1 MNPAMLLGPSGRRYR
16 LYGTSTLIGS
26 QGCAILLSGPGIAAQ
41 HARLVPGQTGYA
53 IEPIG
58 GQVAVDGR
66 IVSGLTDLADQ
77 AQIAIGNITLTYTS
91 SNGVGAPAVVP
102 SIGLPVVAPIV
113 VVPPTHQ
120 GLLGQNAISSGGT
133 TNKQSPIVGR
143 NSSNGG
149 PTLVG
154 RVIYIDGPHSES
166 PDIDAAGLIIRGTL
180 GLVVLPFIC
189 WQPALVI
196 PFFLYGLG
204 QQNRQVQVR
213 YLRVEDSVGGQHV
226 VKMKGDPIRGMVS
239 QGDEVSFWGMSKGGN
254 LNMDRARN
262 HVTNSDVI
270 LRPVVQRRTS
280 RIVVLLV
287 ASISLLCI
295 LSFVLSSFP
304 SR

>member
-1 MNPAMLLGPSGRRYR
+1 VNSAIILGPGGRRYQ
-16 LYGTSTLIGS
+16 LHGTSTLIGS
-26 QGCAILLSGPGIAAQ
+26 QGCAILLSGSGIAAQ
-41 HARLVPGQTGYA
+41 HARFVPGPTGYA
-53 IEPIG
+53 IEPVG
-58 GQVAVDGR
+58 GQVSVDGR

-77 AQIAIGNITLTYTS
+77 ARIVIGNTTLTYTS
-91 SNGVGAPAVVP
+91 SIGVRGTAVVP
-102 SIGLPVVAPIV
+102 SIGLPHIAPIV
-113 VVPPTHQ
+113 VVPPTPQ
-120 GLLGQNAISSGGT
+120 VPPVQTAIPPGVI
-133 TNKQSPIVGR
+133 TNKQPPIVGQ
-143 NSSNGG
+143 NSSTGG

-166 PDIDAAGLIIRGTL
+166 PDIDAAGLILRGTL

-213 YLRVEDSVGGQHV
+213 YLRVEDSIGGQHV

-239 QGDEVSFWGMSKGGN
+239 QGDEVSFWGMTKGGN

-280 RIVVLLV
+280 RIVMILMGGVVLL
-287 ASISLLCI
+287 CM
-295 LSFVLSSFP
+295 LSFLLSSSP